1 MSKTLGIRF
10 NKRVSPLIN
19 FLSMLVAKLVW
30 GLKASIIEDYSSR
43 EMSEKKMLELP
54 PWFEFKEN
62 QFMPTQ
68 ENNVRPSITF
78 LESYS

>member
-10 NKRVSPLIN
+10 NKRVSPFVN
-19 FLSMLVAKLVW
+19 FLSMLIAKLVW

-43 EMSEKKMLELP
+43 EISEKKMHELSS
-54 PWFEFKEN
+54 WYEFKEN

-78 LESYS
+78 LEIYS